1 MENMLLDALGVFLGV
16 AAATLVA
23 LGLGF
28 LWARRRF
35 RTLRARMI
43 MRVANGELSFG
54 NVLAAIRVNRRGIT
68 TGMVRRR
75 LRVDVDGALAAV
87 SAAERSGAIIGDLG
101 AMAADLDVAA
111 SSLDAAMASMGPS
124 GATPVILAR
133 AGELGISAHQLRRK
147 AEHLVTHAAV
157 PGHAELV
164 DAIGAAGPSVEASR
178 STRGKWNLLVR

>member
-1 MENMLLDALGVFLGV
+1 MENILMDALGVFLGV

-35 RTLRARMI
+35 RTMRARMI
-43 MRVANGELSFG
+43 MRVANGELSIG
-54 NVLAAIRVNRRGIT
+54 NVIAAIKVNRRGIT

-87 SAAERSGAIIGDLG
+87 TAAERSGALIGDLG
-101 AMAADLDVAA
+101 SMAADLDVAA

-124 GATPVILAR
+124 GAAPVILAR

-147 AEHLVTHAAV
+147 AELLLTHAAV
-157 PGHAELV
+157 PDHAELV
-164 DAIGAAGPSVEASR
+164 DAIAATDPARGASR
-178 STRGKWNLLVR
+178 GTQGTWNLLVR